1 MANEGGWLIGKIG
14 RVGGME
20 SGRLVRHGALNALIH
35 GLCHAVEEV
44 EHDLA
49 GVPGGFEVG
58 LGYQLLP
65 SYQHHSRQQ

>member
-1 MANEGGWLIGKIG
+1 
-14 RVGGME
+14 ME